1 MRRPVRI
8 VIAFALASAALLP
21 SCRGGEPAAA
31 PAPLRPGTA
40 AAIGKQKPPAAR
52 VALAHVTV
60 IDVSS
65 GQAESDR
72 TVVLEGEH
80 IVSVGAGAAA
90 GPIARTID
98 LGGKYVIPGLWD
110 MHVHFATPPFGKL
123 FVANGITGVRVM
135 WGNPRWDEPGTER
148 AHFRMRER
156 FDAKSE
162 VGPRMVIASQLLDGP
177 KSIWPTSVVLATPDE
192 GRKAVDDAKKEGV
205 DFIKVYS
212 LLPRD
217 VYMAIADASKKQGL
231 PFAGHVPEAV
241 SAGEASDAGQKSIEH
256 LTGMN
261 VACSSRELE
270 LRKRQ
275 AAFATKPHSPAER
288 AAFRRKQTVDTI
300 ASYDTSRANALFAKF
315 VANGTWQVP
324 TFTVL
329 HALANLDDPSLVN
342 DPRLRYIP
350 TFIKETWDPKEDFR
364 MMDKKPEDYALARKD
379 LERAVELVR
388 AMNKAGVGL
397 LAGTDEPNPYCLA
410 GFSLHDELGWMVK
423 AGLTPLEALSTAT
436 TGPAKFLG
444 TTDKLGA
451 VAPGKLADLV
461 VLDADP
467 RTDIANARK
476 IAAVVS
482 RGAYYERAQLDAMLE
497 EAARAQ

>member
-1 MRRPVRI
+1 MRPPVRF
-8 VIAFALASAALLP
+8 VIAFALASASLLP
-21 SCRGGEPAAA
+21 SCKGGEPAAA
-31 PAPLRPGTA
+31 PARRASKQRSPAERTA
-40 AAIGKQKPPAAR
+40 NAAAR
-52 VALAHVTV
+52 VALTHVTV

-80 IVSVGAGAAA
+80 IVSVGSGPAA

-123 FVANGITGVRVM
+123 FVANGVTGVRVM

-177 KSIWPTSVVLATPDE
+177 KSIWPTSVVLATSNE

-217 VYMAIADASKKQGL
+217 VYMAIADESKKQGL

-241 SAGEASDAGQKSIEH
+241 SVGEASDAGQKSIEH

-275 AAFATKPHSPAER
+275 ADFPTKPHSPEER
-288 AAFRRKQTVDTI
+288 AAFKRKQTALAI
-300 ASYDTSRANALFAKF
+300 ASYDASRANALFAKF

-364 MMDKKPEDYALARKD
+364 MMDKKGEDYALARKD

-397 LAGTDEPNPYCLA
+397 LAGTDEPNPYCMA

-423 AGLTPLEALSTAT
+423 AGLTPLEALRTAT

-444 TTDKLGA
+444 TTGKLGA
-451 VAPGKLADLV
+451 VAKGMVADLV

-467 RTDIANARK
+467 RADIANTRK

-497 EAARAQ
+497 EAGRAQ